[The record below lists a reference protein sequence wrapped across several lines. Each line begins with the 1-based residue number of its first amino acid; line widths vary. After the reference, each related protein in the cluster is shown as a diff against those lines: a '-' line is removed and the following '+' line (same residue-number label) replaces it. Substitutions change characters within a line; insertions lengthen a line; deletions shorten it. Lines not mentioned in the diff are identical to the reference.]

1 MARRAPRV
9 LVLFGLTLT
18 ESGPFTS
25 LAFEAGWAFAG
36 DGLIVVGKES
46 DLEALTGA

>member
-1 MARRAPRV
+1 MLA
-9 LVLFGLTLT
+9 LFGLTLT

-36 DGLIVVGKES
+36 DILALVGKES

>member
-1 MARRAPRV
+1 M

-25 LAFEAGWAFAG
+25 LGSEGGWVFAG
-36 DGLIVVGKES
+36 DNLIVVGKES